1 MRWAATFSGDVVPSV
16 PVMVLTTVGVPS
28 SGIALIMGIGR
39 ILEISRTSITS
50 AATPVVA
57 VTDEGA
63 RRCDSELR
71 ARR

>member
-1 MRWAATFSGDVVPSV
+1 
-16 PVMVLTTVGVPS
+16 MVLTTVGVPS

-57 VTDEGA
+57 VTAEWTKAHGVATANSGHGA
-63 RRCDSELR
+63 DPERPP
-71 ARR
+71 ANHTV